1 LRFLQLFVLT
11 VTGVSLLG
19 CSRGNTAT
27 PCGKYSPCATLLSSF
42 AISPQYPPQIS
53 KGQVEQFKATGTY
66 TDGSTQDL
74 TTSSKWTSSA
84 PGVATING
92 LGTATSLADG
102 ETIIQASSSLPIM
115 AGMASDFTIL
125 TLWETASFVPT
136 GNPVVQLQG
145 HTATLLSNGKL
156 LIAGGFS
163 FGPTILAELYDPA
176 SGAFSSTGNM
186 TAAREGHTATLL
198 TSGKVLIVGGG
209 NNQGALASAELYD
222 PASGSFSL
230 TGNMIA
236 ARSGHTATL
245 LGNGKVLIA
254 GGLGGGVSPFPTSL
268 ASAELYDPAAGTF
281 SATGSMSVSRSA
293 HTATLLNTGKV
304 LLSGGVTF
312 NQGTPTQLSTAELYD
327 PASGTF
333 SPTADMTVPRT
344 AHTATRLNDGTV
356 LVAGGT
362 TNGANLALASAEL
375 YDPLSGTFTAV
386 GNMIISHFNH
396 SATLLNNGT
405 VLVTGGSGYPLA
417 IPANKVLG
425 NAELY
430 NPLSRAFGPTGAMT
444 TPRQQHTATLLNDGT
459 VLLVGGFGVSGELLG
474 TAELYQGP

>member
-1 LRFLQLFVLT
+1 M
-11 VTGVSLLG
+11 
-19 CSRGNTAT
+19 
-27 PCGKYSPCATLLSSF
+27 SPA
-42 AISPQYPPQIS
+42 YPPQTS

-66 TDGSTQDL
+66 TDGNTEDL
-74 TTSSKWTSSA
+74 TVSSTWTSSN
-84 PGVATING
+84 PGVATIDA
-92 LGTATSLADG
+92 LGTARSLADG
-102 ETIIQASSSLPIM
+102 ETIIQASSSLQITV
-115 AGMASDFTIL
+115 GIASDFTIL
-125 TLWETASFVPT
+125 TAWENAAFVPT
-136 GNPVVQLQG
+136 SNPLAQLQG
-145 HTATLLSNGKL
+145 YTATLLSNGKV

-163 FGPTILAELYDPA
+163 FGPTMLAELYDPA
-176 SGAFSSTGNM
+176 SSAFTSTGNM
-186 TAAREGHTATLL
+186 TTARQGHTATLL
-198 TSGKVLIVGGG
+198 TTGNVLIAGGS

-222 PASGSFSL
+222 PVSGSFSL

-254 GGLGGGVSPFPTSL
+254 GGLGGAVSPFPTSL
-268 ASAELYDPAAGTF
+268 ASAELYDPATGTF
-281 SATGSMSVSRSA
+281 SAAGSMSVGRTA

-304 LLSGGVTF
+304 LIAGGATF
-312 NQGTPTQLSTAELYD
+312 NQGTQTELSTAELYD

-333 SPTADMTVPRT
+333 SPTADMTVPRK
-344 AHTATRLNDGTV
+344 AHSATLLNDGTV

-375 YDPLSGTFTAV
+375 YDPVSGTFAAV

-405 VLVTGGSGYPLA
+405 VLVTGGSGYPIA
-417 IPANKVLG
+417 IPANKTLG

-430 NPLSRAFGPTGAMT
+430 NPLNRAFGPTGAMT
-444 TPRQQHTATLLNDGT
+444 TAREQHTATLLNDGT
-459 VLLVGGFGVSGELLG
+459 VLLVGGFGASAQLLG